1 MKKLEVG
8 PKINVNLIG
17 ELQYEFA
24 SVCDFSGK
32 NSSIAHRTL
41 AQSPRTKENGIGY
54 QIDVK
59 QGPWTPVSNF
69 ARTS

>member
-1 MKKLEVG
+1 MKKLELR

-32 NSSIAHRTL
+32 NLSIAHRTL
-41 AQSPRTKENGIGY
+41 AQSPRTKENGIAY
-54 QIDVK
+54 RIDVK
-59 QGPWTPVSNF
+59 
-69 ARTS
+69 

>member
-1 MKKLEVG
+1 MKKLELR
-8 PKINVNLIG
+8 PKINANLIG
-17 ELQYEFA
+17 ELQYELA
-24 SVCDFSGK
+24 SACDFSSK
-32 NSSIAHRTL
+32 NPRIAHRTL
-41 AQSPRTKENGIGY
+41 TQSLRTNENGIAY